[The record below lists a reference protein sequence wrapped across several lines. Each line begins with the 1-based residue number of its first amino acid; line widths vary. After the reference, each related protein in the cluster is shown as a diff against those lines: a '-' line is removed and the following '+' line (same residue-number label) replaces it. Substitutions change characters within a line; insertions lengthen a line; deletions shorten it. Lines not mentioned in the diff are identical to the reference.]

1 MDIPFLTV
9 LPIRSGGKQITACLP
24 WNVLQKAVCVFL
36 FQLRFTVQS
45 VLEAIDRMVTASYIG
60 MVLLLS
66 PAVSE
71 ID

>member
-1 MDIPFLTV
+1 MFALECTPE
-9 LPIRSGGKQITACLP
+9 GC
-24 WNVLQKAVCVFL
+24 VCFL